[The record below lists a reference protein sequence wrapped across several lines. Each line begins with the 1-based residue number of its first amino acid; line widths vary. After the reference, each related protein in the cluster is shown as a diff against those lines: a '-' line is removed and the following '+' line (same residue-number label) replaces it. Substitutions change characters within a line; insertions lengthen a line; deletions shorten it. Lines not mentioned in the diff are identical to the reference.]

1 MPLAGQ
7 GTKLYTITLY
17 YCAGPGIIAVG
28 VSVST
33 KPPLWTFA
41 RMLHPATTRA
51 KEKKPIEEGAV
62 STKNDENRREILLLD
77 DDSDI
82 EGDDAKETGVS
93 NDLKEKKST
102 KREIDI

>member
-1 MPLAGQ
+1 M
-7 GTKLYTITLY
+7 
-17 YCAGPGIIAVG
+17 
-28 VSVST
+28 
-33 KPPLWTFA
+33 
-41 RMLHPATTRA
+41 
-51 KEKKPIEEGAV
+51 V
-62 STKNDENRREILLLD
+62 STKNDENGREILELD

>member
-1 MPLAGQ
+1 
-7 GTKLYTITLY
+7 
-17 YCAGPGIIAVG
+17 
-28 VSVST
+28 
-33 KPPLWTFA
+33 
-41 RMLHPATTRA
+41 MLHPATARA

-62 STKNDENRREILLLD
+62 STKNDENGREILELD

-82 EGDDAKETGVS
+82 EGDGDDAKETSVS

>member
-1 MPLAGQ
+1 
-7 GTKLYTITLY
+7 
-17 YCAGPGIIAVG
+17 
-28 VSVST
+28 
-33 KPPLWTFA
+33 
-41 RMLHPATTRA
+41 MLHPATTRA

-62 STKNDENRREILLLD
+62 STKNDENGREILELD

-82 EGDDAKETGVS
+82 EGDDAKETDVS